1 MNGFESKAIM
11 WILILQMVRPDFK
24 FYKKSTMSHAA
35 FQVLVGGFKLEIRQE
50 SLSGSWGE
58 AGEAKVEQGQVEMNM
73 RRERVTEL
81 EDW

>member
-35 FQVLVGGFKLEIRQE
+35 F
-50 SLSGSWGE
+50 
-58 AGEAKVEQGQVEMNM
+58 
-73 RRERVTEL
+73 
-81 EDW
+81 